1 MSHISSQVVKKRRSY
16 RRKKKTVEQKEMS
29 DTEINDTYS
38 NCIEIEHKSRTILF
52 ENENNRSERKAELL
66 NSIIIEC
73 SQASEN
79 LLYKDKMDTLSK
91 KQVNKCYSLFTK
103 YILNYDENFK
113 KYGYSFDDAF

>member
-1 MSHISSQVVKKRRSY
+1 
-16 RRKKKTVEQKEMS
+16 MS